1 MGFVILMVELLFWKD
16 WDLELLTSVD
26 VILNINAKTKEE
38 LMDEED
44 EACVTFAVAPSCSFL
59 FPVLSPFFPFLVQ
72 LVFNFCF
79 LG

>member
-1 MGFVILMVELLFWKD
+1 MIEFVELLFWKD

-26 VILNINAKTKEE
+26 VIFNINAKTKEE
-38 LMDEED
+38 LMEEE
-44 EACVTFAVAPSCSFL
+44 EARVTFAVAPSCSFQ
-59 FPVLSPFFPFLVQ
+59 FPGLSPFFPFLVQ